1 MELNDTYQK
10 ALDGTLRSVARGD
23 EGTLVITNDTPV
35 RLDIFWIDD
44 LGDHAGYNARTK
56 LWEAGYPGTG
66 LDPGGGQMMVT
77 TWPGQY
83 WLARVSLSGAFVA
96 VVEMTDRARQLTTL
110 SGAHLLDP
118 NDIGDVPMPGGA
130 VVIPPDGPRVL
141 VGAGRLPN
149 LNTVTREQFWQ
160 RQPESYSLAPG
171 QTKTVNYTASSGMQD
186 SSSTSDTVAKSVGAS
201 LSAGWGPVSA
211 SVSASLSTTST
222 TSQQV
227 TTTTQ
232 TTSFVSNEYK
242 NLTDDP
248 EMMLFWQLV
257 DVVTVF
263 DPKGTSLS
271 SIVSGTQPVVVSGP
285 WNIDDFLSTP
295 KRPKERK
302 APKGAAGGE
311 TWPRPTLESIEPAPD
326 DTSAEPAPGD
336 SSA

>member
-1 MELNDTYQK
+1 MELNETYQK
-10 ALDGTLRSVARGD
+10 ALNGTLRSVARGD

-35 RLDIFWIDD
+35 HLDLFWIDD
-44 LGDHAGYNARTK
+44 LGDHAGYNERTK
-56 LWEAGYPGTG
+56 QWEGGYPGTR

-83 WLARVSLSGAFVA
+83 WLARGSLSGAFVA
-96 VVEMTDRARQLTTL
+96 VIEMTDRARQLATL
-110 SGAHLLDP
+110 SGAHLLNP
-118 NDIGDVPMPGGA
+118 NDIGDVPMPSGA
-130 VVIPPDGPRVL
+130 MVIPPDGPRIL
-141 VGAGRLPN
+141 VGAGKLPN

-211 SVSASLSTTST
+211 SVSASLSSSST

-242 NLTDDP
+242 NLTDAP
-248 EMMLFWQLV
+248 EMMLLWQLV

-263 DPKGTSLS
+263 DPKGTPLS
-271 SIVSGTQPVVVSGP
+271 SIVSGTQPVVISGP
-285 WNIDDFLSTP
+285 WNIDDYAKTP
-295 KRPKERK
+295 KKPKGPKES
-302 APKGAAGGE
+302 AGTSE
-311 TWPRPTLESIEPAPD
+311 TWLRPTLASIEPAPD
-326 DTSAEPAPGD
+326 EVPVGPAPD
-336 SSA
+336 DASA